1 MYDNDVHFLVYKW
14 MYLETQK
21 KSWKIAAA
29 EIIVVAKEIFNLMGN
44 ILITYVFNK
53 LKIDF

>member
-21 KSWKIAAA
+21 KSWKTEAA
-29 EIIVVAKEIFNLMGN
+29 EITVVAKEIFNLMGN

-53 LKIDF
+53 LTIDF